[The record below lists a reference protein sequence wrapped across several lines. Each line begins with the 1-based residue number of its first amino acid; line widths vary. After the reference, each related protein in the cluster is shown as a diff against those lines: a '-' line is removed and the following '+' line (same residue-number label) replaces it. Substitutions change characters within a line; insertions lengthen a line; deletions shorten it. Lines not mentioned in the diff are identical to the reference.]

1 MSSDSP
7 GGRNAGPSPAL
18 DAPSVVPKP
27 RSRDPPGVLR
37 IFDIPIDRP
46 AHQVHD
52 PALLRPP
59 THGAKRW
66 IDLEDPTHEELEGL
80 RDRFGF
86 HPLAIEDCRNLDQ
99 RPKCESYGETLFL
112 VTQSFRCPTEDPGE
126 IELLELHAFL
136 GNDFLVTVHTGPLPQ
151 VDQVLQRLNSDPA
164 LSGKGVD
171 FIYYLIADQ
180 LVDANFPILDF
191 ISDALEEIEEHIL
204 RNPEPEQLQRIFRLK
219 RSLVLM
225 RRVLSPQRDVFA
237 LLTKGADLRVSEKT
251 ALYLRDVYDHLSRI
265 YEAIDTIRDL
275 LSNDIDAYLSVAS
288 NRTNDIMKRL
298 TIMSAIFL
306 PLSFVTGFFGQNFT
320 HLPFESTG
328 LMISMIVLCVL
339 IPGGMLFWFSRSRWL

>member
-1 MSSDSP
+1 MC
-7 GGRNAGPSPAL
+7 NGP
-18 DAPSVVPKP
+18 
-27 RSRDPPGVLR
+27 DPEILWAVLR

-52 PALLRPP
+52 PALMRPP

-66 IDLEDPTHEELEGL
+66 IDLEDPTHDELEVL
-80 RDRFGF
+80 RERFGF
-86 HPLAIEDCRNLDQ
+86 HALAIEDCRNLDQ
-99 RPKCESYGETLFL
+99 RPKVEAYSDSLFL
-112 VTQSFRCPTEDPGE
+112 VTQSFRCPSNDPGE

-136 GNDFLVTVHTGPLPQ
+136 GPDFLVTVHTGTISQ
-151 VDQVLQRLNSDPA
+151 VESVLSRLAADPS
-164 LSGKGVD
+164 LSTKGVD

-180 LVDANFPILDF
+180 LVDANFPILDI
-191 ISDALEEIEEHIL
+191 ISDSLEEIEEHIL
-204 RNPEPEQLQRIFRLK
+204 HNPEPEQLQKIFRLK

-237 LLTKGADLRVSEKT
+237 LLTKGGDSRVNERT
-251 ALYLRDVYDHLSRI
+251 AIYLRDVYDHLSRI
-265 YEAIDTIRDL
+265 YEAIDTVRDL
-275 LSNDIDAYLSVAS
+275 LSNDVDAYLSVAS

-328 LMISMIVLCVL
+328 LMVVMLVLCVV